1 MRGQVSNYRVHLAP
15 RIVIRLHR
23 HFIQVEVVQQITMDS
38 DFEVQIGA
46 EVQSASFVTLPGAAG
61 KRVLSRNINQS
72 RICNTAMLMLPANE
86 SLSCLEGT

>member
-1 MRGQVSNYRVHLAP
+1 
-15 RIVIRLHR
+15 
-23 HFIQVEVVQQITMDS
+23 
-38 DFEVQIGA
+38 
-46 EVQSASFVTLPGAAG
+46 LPGAAG